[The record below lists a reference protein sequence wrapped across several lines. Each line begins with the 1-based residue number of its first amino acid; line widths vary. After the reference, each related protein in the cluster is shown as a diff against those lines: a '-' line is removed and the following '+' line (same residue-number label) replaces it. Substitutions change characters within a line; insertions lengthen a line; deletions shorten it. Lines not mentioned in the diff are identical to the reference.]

1 MNYLSSA
8 LAALSTSKRAV
19 VQVSGGRDSRAMLEL
34 VAPHLRETD
43 FVVMLL
49 TGDSPSDTLAFAS
62 ELEKRFENVVVLQS
76 DSVSDRR
83 HNGHPSPV
91 VLSDQPVF
99 ADVLRTRS
107 QFDCCFTNIM
117 LPLHKF
123 TLGLQPDL
131 ILRGQRISDEHK
143 NPIVHLGESDG
154 ILYAYP
160 IADWADEQVDLF
172 LADRLPAF
180 YKTCS
185 DAPDCMSCTG
195 YWGRGYQEWLDT
207 EAPDLAAVR
216 KERIRSLIQAITP
229 ALLLGIQEVK

>member
-1 MNYLSSA
+1 MNYLTST
-8 LAALSTSKRAV
+8 LAALSASKRAV

-62 ELEKRFENVVVLQS
+62 ELESRFDNVVVLQS
-76 DSVSDRR
+76 DSVSDRMR
-83 HNGHPSPV
+83 NGHPSPV

-99 ADVLRTRS
+99 ADVLYTRS

-131 ILRGQRISDEHK
+131 ILRGQRNSDEHK
-143 NPIVHLGESDG
+143 NPIAHLDESDG
-154 ILYAYP
+154 IIYAYP
-160 IADWADEQVDLF
+160 IVDWSDEQVDLF

>member
-1 MNYLSSA
+1 MNYLSST

-62 ELEKRFENVVVLQS
+62 ELEKRFDNVVVLRS

-99 ADVLRTRS
+99 ADVLHTRS

-117 LPLHKF
+117 LPLHNF
-123 TLGLQPDL
+123 TLGLEPDL
-131 ILRGQRISDEHK
+131 ILRGQRNSDEHK
-143 NPIVHLGESDG
+143 NPIAHLYESDG
-154 ILYAYP
+154 IIYAYP
-160 IADWADEQVDLF
+160 VADWSDEQVDLF
-172 LADRLPAF
+172 LADRLPDF

-195 YWGRGYQEWLDT
+195 YWGRGYQEWLET

>member
-8 LAALSTSKRAV
+8 LAALATSKRAV
-19 VQVSGGRDSRAMLEL
+19 VQVSGGRDSRVMLEL

-49 TGDSPSDTLAFAS
+49 TGDSPSDTLAYAS
-62 ELEKRFENVVVLQS
+62 ELEKRFDNVVVLGT
-76 DSVSDRR
+76 DSKLDREL
-83 HNGHPSPV
+83 NGHPSPV

-107 QFDCCFTNIM
+107 QFDCCFANIM

-131 ILRGQRISDEHK
+131 ILRGQRNSDEHK
-143 NPIVHLGESDG
+143 NPIAHLDESDG
-154 ILYAYP
+154 VVYAYP
-160 IADWADEQVDLF
+160 IADWSDEQVDLF
-172 LADRLPAF
+172 LADRLPDF
-180 YKTCS
+180 YNTCS
-185 DAPDCMSCTG
+185 DAPDCMTCTG
-195 YWGRGYQEWLDT
+195 YWGRGYQDWLES

>member
-1 MNYLSSA
+1 MNYLSST
-8 LAALSTSKRAV
+8 LAALSASKRAV

-34 VAPHLRETD
+34 VAPYLRETD

-62 ELEKRFENVVVLQS
+62 ELEKRFDNVVVLQS

-83 HNGHPSPV
+83 HKGHPSPV

-99 ADVLRTRS
+99 ADVLNTRS

-117 LPLHKF
+117 LPLHNF
-123 TLGLQPDL
+123 TVGLQPDL
-131 ILRGQRISDEHK
+131 ILRGQRNSDEHK
-143 NPIVHLGESDG
+143 NPIAHLGESDG
-154 ILYAYP
+154 IIYAYP
-160 IADWADEQVDLF
+160 IADWTDEQVDLF
-172 LADRLPAF
+172 LADRLPDF

-195 YWGRGYQEWLDT
+195 YWGRGYQEWLES

>member
-1 MNYLSSA
+1 MNYLSSTLAA
-8 LAALSTSKRAV
+8 LAASKRAV

-49 TGDSPSDTLAFAS
+49 TGDSPPDTLAFAS
-62 ELEKRFENVVVLQS
+62 ELGTRFDNVVVLNT
-76 DSVSDRR
+76 DSKSDREF
-83 HNGHPSPV
+83 NGHPSPV

-107 QFDCCFTNIM
+107 QFDCCFANIM

-131 ILRGQRISDEHK
+131 ILRGQRLSDEHK
-143 NPIVHLGESDG
+143 NPIAHLGVSDG
-154 ILYAYP
+154 ITYAYP
-160 IADWADEQVDLF
+160 IADWTDEQVNLY
-172 LADRLPAF
+172 LADRLPDF
-180 YKTCS
+180 YETCS

-195 YWGRGYQEWLDT
+195 YWGRGYQKWLES

>member
-1 MNYLSSA
+1 MNYLSST
-8 LAALSTSKRAV
+8 LAALSASKRAV
-19 VQVSGGRDSRAMLEL
+19 VQVSGGRDSRAMLEI

-62 ELEKRFENVVVLQS
+62 ELEKRFDNVVVLQS

-99 ADVLRTRS
+99 ADVLHTRS
-107 QFDCCFTNIM
+107 QFDCCYANIM
-117 LPLHKF
+117 LPLHQF

-131 ILRGQRISDEHK
+131 ILRGQRNSDEHK
-143 NPIVHLGESDG
+143 NPISHLGESDG
-154 ILYAYP
+154 ITYAYP
-160 IADWADEQVDLF
+160 IADWSDEQVDLF
-172 LADRLPAF
+172 LADRLPDF

-195 YWGRGYQEWLDT
+195 YWGRGYQEWLES

>member
-1 MNYLSSA
+1 MDYLATTIEA
-8 LAALSTSKRAV
+8 LRESRRAV

-34 VAPHLRETD
+34 VAPYLRESD

-49 TGDSPSDTLAFAS
+49 TGDSPADTLAYAD
-62 ELEKRFENVVVLQS
+62 ELEKRFDNVVVLQS

-91 VLSDQPVF
+91 VLSDQSVF
-99 ADVLRTRS
+99 ADVLHTRS
-107 QFDCCFTNIM
+107 QFDCCFANIM

-123 TLGLQPDL
+123 TLSLEPDL
-131 ILRGQRISDEHK
+131 ILRGQRNSDEHK
-143 NPIVHLGESDG
+143 NPLAHLYESDG
-154 ILYAYP
+154 IIYAYP
-160 IADWADEQVDLF
+160 IADWSDEQVDLF
-172 LADRLPAF
+172 LADRLPDF

-195 YWGRGYQEWLDT
+195 YWGRGYQEWLET

>member
-8 LAALSTSKRAV
+8 LAALATSKRAV

-49 TGDSPSDTLAFAS
+49 TGDSPTDTLAFAS
-62 ELEKRFENVVVLQS
+62 ELEKRFDNVVVLS
-76 DSVSDRR
+76 TDSKLDREL
-83 HNGHPSPV
+83 NGHPSPV

-107 QFDCCFTNIM
+107 QFDCCFANIM

-131 ILRGQRISDEHK
+131 ILRGQRNSDEHK
-143 NPIVHLGESDG
+143 NPIAHLDESDG
-154 ILYAYP
+154 IVYAYP
-160 IADWADEQVDLF
+160 IADWSDEQVDLF
-172 LADRLPAF
+172 LADRLPDF

-195 YWGRGYQEWLDT
+195 YWGRGYQEWLES

-216 KERIRSLIQAITP
+216 KERIRSVIQAITP

>member
-1 MNYLSSA
+1 MNYLSST
-8 LAALSTSKRAV
+8 LAALSASKRAV

-62 ELEKRFENVVVLQS
+62 ELEKRFDNVVVLQS

-131 ILRGQRISDEHK
+131 ILRGQRLSDEHK
-143 NPIVHLGESDG
+143 NPIAHLGESDG
-154 ILYAYP
+154 IIYAYP
-160 IADWADEQVDLF
+160 IADWTDEQVNLY
-172 LADRLPAF
+172 LADRLPDF

-195 YWGRGYQEWLDT
+195 YWGRGYQEWLES

>member
-1 MNYLSSA
+1 MDYLATTIEA
-8 LAALSTSKRAV
+8 LRESRRAV

-34 VAPHLRETD
+34 VAPYLRESD

-49 TGDSPSDTLAFAS
+49 TGDSPADTLAYAD
-62 ELEKRFENVVVLQS
+62 ELEKRFDNVVVLQS

-91 VLSDQPVF
+91 VLSDQSVF
-99 ADVLRTRS
+99 ADVLHTRS
-107 QFDCCFTNIM
+107 QFDCCFANIM

-123 TLGLQPDL
+123 TLSLEPDL
-131 ILRGQRISDEHK
+131 ILRGQRNSDEHK
-143 NPIVHLGESDG
+143 NPFAHLDESDG
-154 ILYAYP
+154 IIYAYP
-160 IADWADEQVDLF
+160 IADWSDEQVDLF
-172 LADRLPAF
+172 LADRLPDF

-195 YWGRGYQEWLDT
+195 YWGRGYQEWLET